1 MRKRLLQGVCMAL
14 AIAGVFGL
22 IAAAG
27 AERIRHVFV
36 VVARENYGIAVRF
49 YEKFSHFFLSSIAC
63 HSPAISFLTTS
74 NERA

>member
-27 AERIRHVFV
+27 AERTHRAYLQGYPDGT
-36 VVARENYGIAVRF
+36 AR
-49 YEKFSHFFLSSIAC
+49 
-63 HSPAISFLTTS
+63 
-74 NERA
+74 